1 MTLTLPSWML
11 DSDDE
16 GEAAEAD
23 ETAVSAQ
30 RKRPRSL
37 LDSSSD
43 EEEDVKPVVA
53 PRVAASVKAEP
64 RGLLDS
70 SSDEEEEDALA
81 THAHGWPMLA
91 AAPVKAEPGSTPSV
105 KAESAPLVKAEP
117 GSAPWVK
124 PEPGSAPSVKAES
137 APSVKP
143 EPAPSVKP
151 EPGSAPSA
159 KPGSAPSVEA
169 EDDEDD
175 VVEGETVSAEER
187 ARRSLAEAEDFIDI
201 SSSDD
206 DDASDDD
213 DFFDDEPAAK
223 PAPAPKVKREPRS
236 LEELQRHLAKAA
248 CALKARKQDLD
259 DKKKILRDTLGKVH
273 ETIQAAADSA
283 AAAAAA
289 AAASSSDESSDDEAA
304 APAEP
309 EQPAGVVRGAVTQN
323 VRRALATIPEA
334 APAETP
340 APLQPPTRTE
350 AILKD
355 CIHCLHTRDLR
366 AVFCATKFLASLA
379 RHGSTWIRQHAAR
392 RTLAVPMPVAVP
404 PSPTFGL
411 PPPPAYAPL
420 EAPRDAGAFGPAAPA
435 AYIPV
440 DDEPVDDDASDDEL
454 VDADASDD
462 DASDDD
468 ASDDD
473 AAADPARD
481 EPGDAFGP
489 PPPPGEEPPGEEPG
503 GADAPAFESDVRDLV
518 LKTNASAGAKE
529 ALVRGADATGE
540 LLARDRRAFDAR
552 VELRS
557 ETRRGRL
564 DTGSPRWFI
573 LGLVPADERAA
584 LDAALAPFQCRA
596 SSVSEGPHPPLV
608 FEGWGVVKKKSA
620 ARVTITLRGRGDRD
634 RVDLDCDLAAQ
645 MASTVRELREVNR
658 LFAEVKDGLRASEGE
673 TIAVGRNAV
682 KVGYSRAAELGEVM
696 KVDKDAFW
704 RLPEE
709 LQRRVVDAGLVQ
721 LRSASAHDR
730 VHVARPG
737 AARDPASKKAKLTA
751 TVYYDRL
758 SYKT

>member
-53 PRVAASVKAEP
+53 PRATASVKAEP

-70 SSDEEEEDALA
+70 SSDEEDAEDAA
-81 THAHGWPMLA
+81 VTAHAHGWPMLA
-91 AAPVKAEPGSTPSV
+91 AAPVKVEPGSTPWVKPEMVWLGSSV
-105 KAESAPLVKAEP
+105 KAE
-117 GSAPWVK
+117 
-124 PEPGSAPSVKAES
+124 
-137 APSVKP
+137 
-143 EPAPSVKP
+143 
-151 EPGSAPSA
+151 SAPSA

-259 DKKKILRDTLGKVH
+259 DKKKILRDALGKVH
-273 ETIQAAADSA
+273 ETIQAAADSAA

-309 EQPAGVVRGAVTQN
+309 EPPAGVVRGAVTQN

-366 AVFCATKFLASLA
+366 AAFCATKFLASLA

-411 PPPPAYAPL
+411 PPPPAYPPL

-454 VDADASDD
+454 VDD
-462 DASDDD
+462 DASDAD

-473 AAADPARD
+473 AAADPARG
-481 EPGDAFGP
+481 EPGDDAFGP

-584 LDAALAPFQCRA
+584 MDAALAPFQCRA

-608 FEGWGVVKKKSA
+608 FEGWGVVKKKSV

-658 LFAEVKDGLRASEGE
+658 LFAKVKDGLRASEGE
-673 TIAVGRNAV
+673 TIAVGRNVV

-758 SYKT
+758 SYET

>member
-53 PRVAASVKAEP
+53 PRATASVKAEP

-70 SSDEEEEDALA
+70 SSDEEDAEDAA
-81 THAHGWPMLA
+81 VTAHAHGWPMLA
-91 AAPVKAEPGSTPSV
+91 AAPVKVEPGSTPWVKPEMVWLGSSV
-105 KAESAPLVKAEP
+105 KA
-117 GSAPWVK
+117 
-124 PEPGSAPSVKAES
+124 EPGSAPSVKAE
-137 APSVKP
+137 P
-143 EPAPSVKP
+143 
-151 EPGSAPSA
+151 APSA

-259 DKKKILRDTLGKVH
+259 DKKKILRDALGKVH
-273 ETIQAAADSA
+273 ETIQAAADSAA

-309 EQPAGVVRGAVTQN
+309 EPPAGVVRGAVTQN

-366 AVFCATKFLASLA
+366 AAFCATKFLASLA

-392 RTLAVPMPVAVP
+392 HDVP
-404 PSPTFGL
+404 FH
-411 PPPPAYAPL
+411 
-420 EAPRDAGAFGPAAPA
+420 AAPHSA
-435 AYIPV
+435 LPLHAQPYSPYVLDRPSSITC
-440 DDEPVDDDASDDEL
+440 
-454 VDADASDD
+454 
-462 DASDDD
+462 
-468 ASDDD
+468 
-473 AAADPARD
+473 
-481 EPGDAFGP
+481 
-489 PPPPGEEPPGEEPG
+489 
-503 GADAPAFESDVRDLV
+503 GAGHPM
-518 LKTNASAGAKE
+518 
-529 ALVRGADATGE
+529 
-540 LLARDRRAFDAR
+540 LLH
-552 VELRS
+552 V
-557 ETRRGRL
+557 
-564 DTGSPRWFI
+564 
-573 LGLVPADERAA
+573 V
-584 LDAALAPFQCRA
+584 
-596 SSVSEGPHPPLV
+596 SSRTS
-608 FEGWGVVKKKSA
+608 S
-620 ARVTITLRGRGDRD
+620 
-634 RVDLDCDLAAQ
+634 
-645 MASTVRELREVNR
+645 
-658 LFAEVKDGLRASEGE
+658 FAIS
-673 TIAVGRNAV
+673 
-682 KVGYSRAAELGEVM
+682 S
-696 KVDKDAFW
+696 
-704 RLPEE
+704 
-709 LQRRVVDAGLVQ
+709 
-721 LRSASAHDR
+721 
-730 VHVARPG
+730 
-737 AARDPASKKAKLTA
+737 
-751 TVYYDRL
+751 
-758 SYKT
+758 

>member
-1 MTLTLPSWML
+1 ML

-16 GEAAEAD
+16 GETAEP
-23 ETAVSAQ
+23 EAVPAPA

-53 PRVAASVKAEP
+53 PRAAASVKAEA
-64 RGLLDS
+64 RGLFDS

-91 AAPVKAEPGSTPSV
+91 AAPVKAEPGS
-105 KAESAPLVKAEP
+105 
-117 GSAPWVK
+117 APWVK
-124 PEPGSAPSVKAES
+124 PEPGSAPSVKAEL
-137 APSVKP
+137 APSVKA
-143 EPAPSVKP
+143 EPAPWVKP

-159 KPGSAPSVEA
+159 KAGSAPSVEA
-169 EDDEDD
+169 EEDEDD

-201 SSSDD
+201 SSDDD

-223 PAPAPKVKREPRS
+223 PEPAPKVKREPRS
-236 LEELQRHLAKAA
+236 LEELQRDLAKAA
-248 CALKARKQDLD
+248 CALKARKHDLD
-259 DKKKILRDTLGKVH
+259 DKKKILRDALGKVH

-283 AAAAAA
+283 AADAAAA

-366 AVFCATKFLASLA
+366 AAFCATKFLASLA

-440 DDEPVDDDASDDEL
+440 DDDASDADASDDDASDDEL
-454 VDADASDD
+454 VDADASD
-462 DASDDD
+462 AD

-473 AAADPARD
+473 AAADPARG
-481 EPGDAFGP
+481 EPGDDAFGP
-489 PPPPGEEPPGEEPG
+489 PPPPGEEPPGEEPP

-564 DTGSPRWFI
+564 DTGSSRWFNRR
-573 LGLVPADERAA
+573 GFCVPADERAA
-584 LDAALAPFQCRA
+584 LDAALAPFQCCA

-608 FEGWGVVKKKSA
+608 FEGWGVVKKKSV

-634 RVDLDCDLAAQ
+634 RVDLDCDLAVQ

-658 LFAEVKDGLRASEGE
+658 LFAKVKDGLRAFEGE
-673 TIAVGRNAV
+673 TIAVGRSAV

-704 RLPEE
+704 RLPPE
-709 LQRRVVDAGLVQ
+709 LQKRVVDAGLVQ

-730 VHVARPG
+730 VYVARPG
-737 AARDPASKKAKLTA
+737 DPASKKAKLTA

-758 SYKT
+758 SYET